1 MSTRTWSAALVTG
14 ASSGI
19 GAEMARQLGA
29 RGTDLVL
36 VARDEARLRA
46 LADELTEA
54 RPGLQVEVLPA
65 DLTTLEGTASV
76 EARLG
81 DHDRPIDLLVNNAG
95 FGASGDLCDLDA
107 DRWTDM
113 VTCNVTALVRLTRA
127 ALPGMVDRGRGAVL
141 NVSSLTALQPV
152 PGSAV
157 YAATK
162 AFVTSFTESVHE
174 ELRGTGVTATT
185 ALPGFT
191 RTEFQLRAGHESL
204 TRGIP
209 EVLWQD
215 AGAVAAEAL
224 DATARGRALVV
235 CGPLNKLAATL
246 TGPAPRWLKR
256 RASGQVTKRF

>member
-1 MSTRTWSAALVTG
+1 MSARTWSAALVTG

-19 GAEMARQLGA
+19 GAEMARQLGS

-36 VARDEARLRA
+36 VARDEGRLTA
-46 LADELTEA
+46 LAHELTAA
-54 RPGLQVEVLPA
+54 RAGLVAEVLPA
-65 DLTTLEGTASV
+65 DLTTTDGIAAV
-76 EARLG
+76 EARLA
-81 DHDRPIDLLVNNAG
+81 DPHRPVDLLVNNAG
-95 FGASGDLCDLDA
+95 FGASGDFCDVDA

-113 VTCNVTALVRLTRA
+113 VTCNVTALMRLTRA
-127 ALPGMVDRGRGAVL
+127 ALPGMVERGRGAVL

-162 AFVTSFTESVHE
+162 AFVTSFTESLHE

-204 TRGIP
+204 TRGLP
-209 EVLWQD
+209 GVVWQD
-215 AGAVAAEAL
+215 AGPVAAEAL
-224 DATARGRALVV
+224 DAAAKGRASVV
-235 CGPLNKLAATL
+235 CGPLNKVAASLA
-246 TGPAPRWLKR
+246 GPAPRWLKR
-256 RASGQVTKRF
+256 RAAGQVTKRF